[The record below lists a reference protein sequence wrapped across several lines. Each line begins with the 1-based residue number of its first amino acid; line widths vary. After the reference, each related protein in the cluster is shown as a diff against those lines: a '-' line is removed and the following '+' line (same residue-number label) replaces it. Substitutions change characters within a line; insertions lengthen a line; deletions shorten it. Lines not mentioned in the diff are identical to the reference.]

1 MLDHEE
7 LERLKKMSL
16 FEERLKKR
24 GYFSIAG
31 VDEAG
36 RGPLAGPVVACACI
50 LPEGALIEHVNDS
63 KKLTKSKREVLF
75 NKLTTNKDVY
85 YGIGIV
91 DQKRIDEI
99 NIFQA
104 SLEAM
109 LIAINNLPK
118 KADFLLFDGK
128 FSPTVSIPSQAIVKG
143 DSLSISI
150 ASASIIA
157 KYTRDAIMEEYH
169 TKYPEYGFSSHK
181 GYGTKKHLEAI
192 EKHGPCEI
200 HRKTFDPIK
209 SMLEKIIKL

>member
-1 MLDHEE
+1 MLDNKEI
-7 LERLKKMSL
+7 ERLKNMSL
-16 FEERLKKR
+16 FEERLRKR
-24 GYFSIAG
+24 GYSIIAG

-50 LPEGALIEHVNDS
+50 LPDKALIEHVNDS
-63 KKLTKSKREVLF
+63 KKLTKEKREVLF
-75 NKLTTNKDVY
+75 NKLTTNKDVF

-109 LIAINNLPK
+109 VIAINNLPK

-128 FSPTVSIPSQAIVKG
+128 FSPTVSIPNQSIVKG

-150 ASASIIA
+150 AAASIIA

-181 GYGTKKHLEAI
+181 GYGTKKHLDAI

-209 SMLEKIIKL
+209 SMLEKTVKL